1 MREYGSWGGNGSDLS
16 ICKGQFQWFYMTGK
30 AQYSI
35 FGKYRR
41 LFWICMRSSFSIC
54 DSITSVLSCVQNIY
68 DPESQVCD
76 ATNIGDPG
84 SERIYVCDTVL
95 QPYGMSRVCVTN
107 ISTSICDIISVYAI
121 RQQEVLNR
129 RLKQYRIYRQSIS
142 KIFLLS
148 NIATFGVSLCHL
160 ECI

>member
-1 MREYGSWGGNGSDLS
+1 MVLYGRQS
-16 ICKGQFQWFYMTGK
+16 
-30 AQYSI
+30 AI
-35 FGKYRR
+35 FD
-41 LFWICMRSSFSIC
+41 FWQIPSAFLNMHAIFILIC
-54 DSITSVLSCVQNIY
+54 DSITSMLSSVQNIY

-129 RLKQYRIYRQSIS
+129 RLKQYRIYLQSIS